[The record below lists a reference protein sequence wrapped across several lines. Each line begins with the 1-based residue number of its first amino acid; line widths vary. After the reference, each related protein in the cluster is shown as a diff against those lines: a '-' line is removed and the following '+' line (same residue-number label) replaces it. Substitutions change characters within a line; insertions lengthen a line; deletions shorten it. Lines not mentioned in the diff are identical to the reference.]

1 MEQRP
6 AAHGGHHEPSR
17 APSVSARARLA
28 AAVRDDGADPLP
40 GTRAEDTPPRLPPE
54 DGLEPVRRLGGGS
67 WLVREAR
74 SGEHFVLRPCPE
86 EPGPER
92 DRSRAALRSLA
103 VALAGR
109 DEACLV
115 AVRGLLGPAAAPVG
129 LVEDFLV
136 GGSLADRLAER
147 GRLAPAEA
155 AAVLRDVAT
164 GLAALHALGRCHG
177 ELSARQVLF
186 RGTVTPPATPAAGP
200 AERTAAA
207 DGAGHVAAVRAGT
220 AAGSPEEDVRALGA
234 LGWAALTGRAPA
246 REARRA
252 PLSLLCPGAPPGL
265 VRSVEAALAPDASVR
280 PTAAEL
286 ADRFARAQEPD
297 PGGRRVAAA
306 GPEPVRT
313 GGGRRAALVG
323 AAALLLAAGGAVLLS
338 PGGADPSPDPAAHP
352 ATTPAATT
360 HPARPPSST
369 RSGPVAP
376 GSVVDPPQ
384 ASAEDA
390 DPRRALRELVAR
402 RGEALRTGDARLLDE
417 VYAPGARAAAAD
429 RDTIA
434 RADGGFPGL
443 VLEAES
449 IRDGPAGSP
458 PPGGVVLVAEVR
470 VDGHRG
476 GPGTIPSVVPAGDG
490 WVQTVLVE
498 LVHGE
503 RGWRL
508 AEVEPAAG
516 ATAPPGAGSDR
527 QPRNGPGPDGQEP
540 DGQEPDGQEP
550 AQQDPRG

>member
-17 APSVSARARLA
+17 APSVSARTRLA
-28 AAVRDDGADPLP
+28 AAVRDDGAGPLP
-40 GTRAEDTPPRLPPE
+40 GTRIEDTPPRLPPE
-54 DGLEPVRRLGGGS
+54 DGLEPVRRLGGRS

-115 AVRGLLGPAAAPVG
+115 AVRGLLGPAAAPAG
-129 LVEDFLV
+129 LVEDFLR

-155 AAVLRDVAT
+155 AAVLRDAAT

-186 RGTVTPPATPAAGP
+186 RGTVAPPESPAAGP
-200 AERTAAA
+200 AESTGERTAAA

-265 VRSVEAALAPDASVR
+265 VRAVEAALDPDASAR

-306 GPEPVRT
+306 RPEPVRT
-313 GGGRRAALVG
+313 GGGRRAVLVG
-323 AAALLLAAGGAVLLS
+323 AAALLLAAGGAVLL
-338 PGGADPSPDPAAHP
+338 PLGGAGPSPDPAADP
-352 ATTPAATT
+352 ANAPAATT
-360 HPARPPSST
+360 PPARFPSAA

-384 ASAEDA
+384 DAVEHA
-390 DPRRALRELVAR
+390 DPRRALGELVAR

-449 IRDGPAGSP
+449 VRDGPAGSA

-476 GPGTIPSVVPAGDG
+476 GPGTVPSVVPAGDG

-503 RGWRL
+503 QGWRL

-516 ATAPPGAGSDR
+516 ATAPPGTGSDG
-527 QPRNGPGPDGQEP
+527 QLRNGRGPDGQEP
-540 DGQEPDGQEP
+540 DGPEP
-550 AQQDPRG
+550 ARQDPRG

>member
-28 AAVRDDGADPLP
+28 AAVRDDGAGPLP

-54 DGLEPVRRLGGGS
+54 DGLEPVRRLGARS

-109 DEACLV
+109 DAACLV

-129 LVEDFLV
+129 LVEDFLR

-155 AAVLRDVAT
+155 AAVLRDAAT

-177 ELSARQVLF
+177 ELSARKVLF
-186 RGTVTPPATPAAGP
+186 RGTVTPRESPAACP

-265 VRSVEAALAPDASVR
+265 VRAVEAALDLDASAR

-306 GPEPVRT
+306 RPEPVRT

-323 AAALLLAAGGAVLLS
+323 AAALLLAAGGAVLLPLS
-338 PGGADPSPDPAAHP
+338 GAGPSPDPAADPANTP
-352 ATTPAATT
+352 ATTP
-360 HPARPPSST
+360 PARPSSAA
-369 RSGPVAP
+369 RPGPVAP
-376 GSVVDPPQ
+376 GSLVDPPQ
-384 ASAEDA
+384 NAVEDA

-402 RGEALRTGDARLLDE
+402 RGEALRIGDARLLDE

-449 IRDGPAGSP
+449 VRDGPAGSA

-476 GPGTIPSVVPAGDG
+476 GPGTVPSVVPAGDG
-490 WVQTVLVE
+490 WVQTILVE

-503 RGWRL
+503 QGWL
-508 AEVEPAAG
+508 LSGVEPAAG
-516 ATAPPGAGSDR
+516 ATAPPGTGSDG
-527 QPRNGPGPDGQEP
+527 PSRN
-540 DGQEPDGQEP
+540 GQEPDGQEP
-550 AQQDPRG
+550 ARQDPRG

>member
-28 AAVRDDGADPLP
+28 AAVRDDGAGPLP
-40 GTRAEDTPPRLPPE
+40 GTRIEDTPPRLPPE
-54 DGLEPVRRLGGGS
+54 DGLEPVRRLGGRS

-129 LVEDFLV
+129 LVEDFLR

-147 GRLAPAEA
+147 GRLAPVEA
-155 AAVLRDVAT
+155 AAVLRDAAT

-186 RGTVTPPATPAAGP
+186 RGTVTPPESPAAGP
-200 AERTAAA
+200 AESTGERTAAA

-234 LGWAALTGRAPA
+234 LGWVALTGRAPA

-265 VRSVEAALAPDASVR
+265 VRAVEAALDPDASAR

-297 PGGRRVAAA
+297 P
-306 GPEPVRT
+306 
-313 GGGRRAALVG
+313 
-323 AAALLLAAGGAVLLS
+323 
-338 PGGADPSPDPAAHP
+338 
-352 ATTPAATT
+352 
-360 HPARPPSST
+360 
-369 RSGPVAP
+369 
-376 GSVVDPPQ
+376 
-384 ASAEDA
+384 
-390 DPRRALRELVAR
+390 RRALGELVAR

-449 IRDGPAGSP
+449 VRDGPAGSA

-476 GPGTIPSVVPAGDG
+476 GPGTVPSVVPAGDG

-503 RGWRL
+503 HGWRL
-508 AEVEPAAG
+508 SEVEPAAG
-516 ATAPPGAGSDR
+516 ATAPPGTGSDG
-527 QPRNGPGPDGQEP
+527 QSRNGRGPDGQGPDGQEP
-540 DGQEPDGQEP
+540 
-550 AQQDPRG
+550 ARQDPRG